1 MTIPAPYQ
9 RFEGE
14 VLPEWI
20 DWNGHL
26 NLAYYVVLFDRAT
39 DLLFDELGLGL
50 DYRRNEEKG
59 TFVVETHNLY
69 ERELLVGERV
79 RIATRILGSDD
90 KRLHLGH
97 EMFRVKDGE
106 RSATQELMFLHI
118 DLAARR
124 VSAVHDHAAVRQL
137 GLAGEV
143 DCLDILPLQFR
154 EMFGVALD
162 DGLDLARQGLPR
174 RAMSQQRKP
183 RPPMSGQ
190 AEIGLHLVEPQR
202 LHD

>member
-1 MTIPAPYQ
+1 MLPRSGAVRLDLAVKDRSLLKACRTLEAGPCAMSIPAPYE

-20 DWNGHL
+20 DWNGHM

-79 RIATRILGSDD
+79 RIATQILGSDD
-90 KRLHLGH
+90 KRLYLGH
-97 EMFRVKDGE
+97 EMFRSATGE
-106 RSATQELMFLHI
+106 RAATQ
-118 DLAARR
+118 
-124 VSAVHDHAAVRQL
+124 
-137 GLAGEV
+137 
-143 DCLDILPLQFR
+143 
-154 EMFGVALD
+154 
-162 DGLDLARQGLPR
+162 
-174 RAMSQQRKP
+174 
-183 RPPMSGQ
+183 
-190 AEIGLHLVEPQR
+190 
-202 LHD
+202 

>member
-20 DWNGHL
+20 DWNGHM

-79 RIATRILGSDD
+79 RIATQILGSDD
-90 KRLHLGH
+90 KRLLLGH
-97 EMFRVKDGE
+97 EMFRLRDGE

-118 DLAARR
+118 DLKARR
-124 VSAVHDHAAVRQL
+124 GGPFPSGKREGGAGRGAA
-137 GLAGEV
+137 
-143 DCLDILPLQFR
+143 
-154 EMFGVALD
+154 
-162 DGLDLARQGLPR
+162 
-174 RAMSQQRKP
+174 
-183 RPPMSGQ
+183 
-190 AEIGLHLVEPQR
+190 H
-202 LHD
+202 

>member
-9 RFEGE
+9 RVEGE

-79 RIATRILGSDD
+79 RIATQILGSDD
-90 KRLHLGH
+90 KRLHIGH
-97 EMFRVKDGE
+97 EMFRVRDSG
-106 RSATQELMFLHI
+106 RSATQALMFLHT
-118 DLAARR
+118 ASNARR
-124 VSAVHDHAAVRQL
+124 VTPLPPERRERVAAWTAAHAAL
-137 GLAGEV
+137 
-143 DCLDILPLQFR
+143 
-154 EMFGVALD
+154 
-162 DGLDLARQGLPR
+162 
-174 RAMSQQRKP
+174 S
-183 RPPMSGQ
+183 RP
-190 AEIGLHLVEPQR
+190 
-202 LHD
+202 

>member
-69 ERELLVGERV
+69 ERELLVGQQV
-79 RIATRILGSDD
+79 PAATHILRLGP
-90 KRLHLGH
+90 KRPHT
-97 EMFRVKDGE
+97 R
-106 RSATQELMFLHI
+106 
-118 DLAARR
+118 
-124 VSAVHDHAAVRQL
+124 HDV
-137 GLAGEV
+137 
-143 DCLDILPLQFR
+143 
-154 EMFGVALD
+154 
-162 DGLDLARQGLPR
+162 
-174 RAMSQQRKP
+174 
-183 RPPMSGQ
+183 
-190 AEIGLHLVEPQR
+190 
-202 LHD
+202 